1 MENIENVIRT
11 ACRLVEKYGTRDPFE
26 LCRARDITVMELPFR
41 RQKGAYKIIQRNP
54 FIYLKEDLPEGEKR
68 LVLAHELGHDLNH
81 RSIAAA
87 RGGFQEFELFNMR
100 EGRMEYEANVSC
112 AEILLPDDEVVE
124 YIQMGYDLHQIA
136 RAMRSD
142 INLLAVK
149 VDNLICKGYPF
160 HMQEHRNDF
169 LRYDRP
175 NDFDG
180 QEM

>member
-1 MENIENVIRT
+1 
-11 ACRLVEKYGTRDPFE
+11 
-26 LCRARDITVMELPFR
+26 
-41 RQKGAYKIIQRNP
+41 
-54 FIYLKEDLPEGEKR
+54 
-68 LVLAHELGHDLNH
+68 
-81 RSIAAA
+81 
-87 RGGFQEFELFNMR
+87 MR